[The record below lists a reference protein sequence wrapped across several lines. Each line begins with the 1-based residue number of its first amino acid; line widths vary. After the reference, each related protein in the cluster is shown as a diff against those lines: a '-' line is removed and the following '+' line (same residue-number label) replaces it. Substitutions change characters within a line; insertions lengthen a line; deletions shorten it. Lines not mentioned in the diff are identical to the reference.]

1 MMQKPR
7 TGSRAPRPLD
17 GPKAGDTKPGR
28 FGEADKR
35 AADLLLARWAF
46 EQLVAERQQP
56 TGVAL
61 NER

>member
-1 MMQKPR
+1 M
-7 TGSRAPRPLD
+7 D

-35 AADLLLARWAF
+35 AADLLLASWALK
-46 EQLVAERQQP
+46 ELVAERQQP
-56 TGVAL
+56 AGGIL

>member
-1 MMQKPR
+1 M
-7 TGSRAPRPLD
+7 D
-17 GPKAGDTKPGR
+17 GPKAGDIKPRR

>member
-7 TGSRAPRPLD
+7 TGSRAPRPVD
-17 GPKAGDTKPGR
+17 GPKVGDTKPGR

-35 AADLLLARWAF
+35 AADLLLASWALK
-46 EQLVAERQQP
+46 ELVAERQQP
-56 TGVAL
+56 AGGIL